1 MNFWDILVR
10 IMFVFFMALVM
21 SVFMLL
27 IAEGIRYVVG
37 QLRRCCWEARKWCRY
52 KRATVIPLTVAV
64 ETSDPITSW
73 SAVEVRTV
81 PVVSRASSYY

>member
-27 IAEGIRYVVG
+27 FVEGIRYVLG
-37 QLRRCCWEARKWCRY
+37 QLRRCCWEVRKWCRY
-52 KRATVIPLTVAV
+52 KRATVMPLTVAA
-64 ETSDPITSW
+64 ETSDPITSL
-73 SAVEVRTV
+73 AVVEVRTA
-81 PVVSRASSYY
+81 PVSRASYY

>member
-1 MNFWDILVR
+1 MNVWDILVR
-10 IMFVFFMALVM
+10 IMFVCFIALVM
-21 SVFMLL
+21 SVFLLL

-73 SAVEVRTV
+73 AAVEVRTV
-81 PVVSRASSYY
+81 PVSRASSY